1 MTKRNHFHT
10 HSHHHDSTS
19 NIRLAFFLNLAFTI
33 IEIIGGF
40 LTNSIAILADA
51 LHDFG
56 DSLSLGLSWGLD
68 KYSKKKRT
76 SRFSYGYKRFSLLAA
91 LINSIVLIIGS
102 IFILFKIIPR
112 LISSEPSNATGMIL
126 LAILGILVNG
136 IAVLKLKKGSSLNER
151 VVSWHL
157 LEDVLGWIAVLI
169 VGTINIF
176 VSIPILDPLLA
187 IIFTLII
194 LYNIL
199 KNLKSISLIFL
210 QRIPHGIS
218 AEEVQKKIESIK
230 EVISTHDIHIWSLD
244 GEQNILTI
252 HVVINK
258 SLSLSKLYNLKK
270 KIRKITSSFDIQHD
284 TIEFETEN
292 ECCSLEGC

>member
-1 MTKRNHFHT
+1 MKKENSHAHNHN
-10 HSHHHDSTS
+10 STS
-19 NIRLAFFLNLAFTI
+19 NIKLAFFLNLSFTI

-76 SRFSYGYKRFSLLAA
+76 QKFSYGYKRFSLLAA
-91 LINSIVLIIGS
+91 LINSIVLIVGS
-102 IFILFKIIPR
+102 IFILSKVIPR
-112 LISSEPSNATGMIL
+112 LISPEPSNAAGMIF
-126 LAILGILVNG
+126 LAILGIFVNG
-136 IAVLKLKKGSSLNER
+136 MAVLKFKKGTSLNEK

-157 LEDVLGWIAVLI
+157 LEDVLGWVAVLI

-176 VSIPILDPLLA
+176 VNVPILDPLLA
-187 IIFTLII
+187 IVFTLIM

-199 KNLKSISLIFL
+199 KNLKQISLIFL
-210 QRIPHGIS
+210 QRIPSGID

-230 EVISTHDIHIWSLD
+230 EIISAHDIHIWSLD

-252 HVVINK
+252 HVVVNK
-258 SLSLSKLYNLKK
+258 NLSLSKLCDLKK
-270 KIRKITSSFDIQHD
+270 KIRKVVESLNIQHT
-284 TIEFETEN
+284 TIEFETKD